1 MKIEELIEECCNET
15 YEYAILNHYKEFRS
29 KMISINSK
37 NIKTIAVSCEK
48 MYDGGIEKVVAN
60 LCCIWNE
67 MGYRVILYT
76 SEKANSQDYYYPEDI
91 KRIVVPSDKNISRR
105 LAVMANSFQ
114 EEEVDIYINN
124 NWASKSLIWEVI
136 MVKLLDIPIV
146 LYVHGN
152 YSHMYLYESQRHYRH
167 QFYRPFQLCELVLCL
182 DYESEVFYGLLGCRV
197 KRIDNPVPI
206 DLLKNATDYLPY
218 DEMKGTHKV
227 LWIGRLVDGKRILDA
242 IAIINKVKERFPDV
256 TLEVVGD
263 GPDLRRAKQIV
274 KKEKISEIVS
284 FHGFQ
289 MNVDVFYRGCSLM
302 LMTSEK
308 EGFCFTLLESKAY
321 GLPCVMYSL
330 PYLPLTRNT
339 QGILEAPIGDIE
351 SMARHII
358 DLFENREKYEK
369 LSMQARDDYERYCSI
384 DIKNIWRNIFDDK
397 LERNMNVDFKYYCKV
412 IENILDEEEKS
423 FNVYVAKSKDIVIGK
438 IILYLPR
445 KLLNLILKFR
455 SKTL

>member
-1 MKIEELIEECCNET
+1 
-15 YEYAILNHYKEFRS
+15 
-29 KMISINSK
+29 
-37 NIKTIAVSCEK
+37 
-48 MYDGGIEKVVAN
+48 
-60 LCCIWNE
+60 
-67 MGYRVILYT
+67 
-76 SEKANSQDYYYPEDI
+76 
-91 KRIVVPSDKNISRR
+91 
-105 LAVMANSFQ
+105 
-114 EEEVDIYINN
+114 
-124 NWASKSLIWEVI
+124 
-136 MVKLLDIPIV
+136 
-146 LYVHGN
+146 
-152 YSHMYLYESQRHYRH
+152 
-167 QFYRPFQLCELVLCL
+167 
-182 DYESEVFYGLLGCRV
+182 
-197 KRIDNPVPI
+197 
-206 DLLKNATDYLPY
+206 
-218 DEMKGTHKV
+218 
-227 LWIGRLVDGKRILDA
+227 
-242 IAIINKVKERFPDV
+242 
-256 TLEVVGD
+256 
-263 GPDLRRAKQIV
+263 
-274 KKEKISEIVS
+274 
-284 FHGFQ
+284 
-289 MNVDVFYRGCSLM
+289 MNVDVFYKGCSLM